1 MQNHYIE
8 GLAVLASECFAVTT
22 LTKDLLIEEYVI
34 AGVSFYY
41 CSVFTLKYWAASS
54 ELCDELVQNEL
65 KKKLSENHEI
75 MYIPYSGDWCSQ
87 FSPATLIK
95 SKNSGFKQPS

>member
-65 KKKLSENHEI
+65 EK
-75 MYIPYSGDWCSQ
+75 
-87 FSPATLIK
+87 
-95 SKNSGFKQPS
+95 KNSQKIMKSCISHILVIGVASSHQRLL

>member
-8 GLAVLASECFAVTT
+8 GLTVVASECFAVTT
-22 LTKDLLIEEYVI
+22 LTKDLLIEGYVI

-65 KKKLSENHEI
+65 KKKTLRKSWNHVYPI
-75 MYIPYSGDWCSQ
+75 FWW
-87 FSPATLIK
+87 LV
-95 SKNSGFKQPS
+95 

>member
-65 KKKLSENHEI
+65 KKKPQKI
-75 MYIPYSGDWCSQ
+75 M
-87 FSPATLIK
+87 K
-95 SKNSGFKQPS
+95 SCISHILVIGVASSHQRLL

>member
-8 GLAVLASECFAVTT
+8 GLTVLASECFAVTT

-41 CSVFTLKYWAASS
+41 CIVFTLKYWAASS

-65 KKKLSENHEI
+65 KKNSQKI
-75 MYIPYSGDWCSQ
+75 M
-87 FSPATLIK
+87 K
-95 SKNSGFKQPS
+95 SCISHILVIGVASFHQRLL